1 MLALFAASAFGAV
14 NAHTSSASCPAVF
27 NDTLPAAT
35 EAHLQGAHQ
44 MAVLARKLQ
53 ETEHLLQLSHS
64 HPPNSGF
71 RYGTFL
77 CGMLVAV
84 LLMGTAALLSWEYL
98 RKQLQRKQQVAVVG
112 GLKDMDDKTLKKVL
126 GSVDLPSWVNFPDYE
141 RVGWVNS
148 IISQLWPH
156 VSMAATGLVGDQL
169 NPQLA
174 MNKPKWISDIHL
186 HNFNLGDEPPSIS
199 GVKVYKAEDV
209 SGEVI
214 IELDV
219 TWAGEQNVQL
229 IIKPFP
235 KFHLGVGLGVGRLI
249 SNFLTMRVGVGNLF
263 FSGRVRLSLK
273 PLMGRIPVVGA
284 VRVSFVEQPHFNYA
298 LTVYGGDISFLPGLE
313 VFINSFIRDIGLKPF
328 VLPEGLTVPLTP
340 GRVDGLV
347 VPAGM
352 VYVRLIE
359 ATHVPRLDW
368 YTRPSPYVNLFV
380 RDKRPRASK
389 VTQGSHPKWEQDF
402 ELLVHEPEHQQLTAV
417 LLEHHALDKDD
428 EVGRVSIPI
437 DQLAVGEMQDMWLDL
452 GPPGTDEQ
460 SSLLSLSAVRH
471 GVRNIS
477 NVAET
482 AATLGFAP
490 KHKQCQIH
498 LQVTFH
504 KVVEAEVEAA
514 SRGAS
519 ADEVAQLTGQPENAR
534 LVTLLKGGA
543 LSVTINKG
551 TAKQRPG
558 TAATSSQPDLANQ
571 VKVRI
576 GDEEKGTAAAEG
588 QEEPG
593 WSEVLEFAISGDMAS
608 NEDEEIVV
616 RVWDHHWV
624 NDIPGTL
631 TWGSAVIAP
640 DHHAL
645 PREGLVRIKLQDV
658 IAQKSIKDVWR
669 VGADADPDS
678 HHFVDMELQWLGIL
692 DAA

>member
-1 MLALFAASAFGAV
+1 
-14 NAHTSSASCPAVF
+14 
-27 NDTLPAAT
+27 
-35 EAHLQGAHQ
+35 
-44 MAVLARKLQ
+44 MAVLARKLE
-53 ETEHLLQLSHS
+53 ETEHLLHLSHS

-84 LLMGTAALLSWEYL
+84 LLIGTAALLSWEYI

-156 VSMAATGLVGDQL
+156 VSMAATGIVGDQL

-219 TWAGEQNVQL
+219 T
-229 IIKPFP
+229 
-235 KFHLGVGLGVGRLI
+235 
-249 SNFLTMRVGVGNLF
+249 
-263 FSGRVRLSLK
+263 VRLSLK

-313 VFINSFIRDIGLKPF
+313 VFINSFIKDIGLKPF

-368 YTRPSPYVNLFV
+368 YTRPSPYVKLFV

-402 ELLVHEPEHQQLTAV
+402 ELLVHEPEHQHLTAV

-437 DQLAVGEMQDMWLDL
+437 DQLAVGEMQDLWLDL

-514 SRGAS
+514 SRGAT
-519 ADEVAQLTGQPENAR
+519 ADEVAHLTGQPENSR

-551 TAKQRPG
+551 TAKRRPG
-558 TAATSSQPDLANQ
+558 TAASSSQPDLANQ

-593 WSEVLEFAISGDMAS
+593 WSEVLEFAVSGDMAS

-645 PREGLVRIKLQDV
+645 PREGVVRIKLQDV